1 MLQSEAKKP
10 ARSLWEVD
18 VIKAYDVDRKLDLS
32 IETLRACLAELRRR
46 AQGRSA
52 QFEENRRSEPRVC
65 TIPSALSL
73 TVELSIA
80 ATFAGDSGG
89 RPRDFATS
97 TLE

>member
-46 AQGRSA
+46 A
-52 QFEENRRSEPRVC
+52 
-65 TIPSALSL
+65 
-73 TVELSIA
+73 
-80 ATFAGDSGG
+80 
-89 RPRDFATS
+89 
-97 TLE
+97 